1 MDHRRPRGMI
11 YIVGSGPA
19 GIASA
24 RALLTR
30 GLEVTMLDAGL
41 DLEPERAE
49 VVRRLGSLP
58 PERWSNS
65 DRDYLR
71 DGPAPTVRG
80 ILRKGIYGSTYP
92 YRPLGDTP
100 LVEESADVGAVPSYA
115 RGGLSNVWGAGVL
128 PYAEDKFANW
138 PVSRAD
144 LAPHF
149 EAVLRMLPLAGAPD
163 RRERRFPLYTEDLG
177 PLDLSQQASA
187 FLGDLEGRGNE
198 LEQAG
203 FAFGRSRL
211 AVRTRPA
218 GADAGCVYCGLC
230 LHGCPYRLIYSTAAT
245 LDTFIAEEPRF
256 HYVPGV
262 VVQRVREAGTTVTI
276 EGTDGTGMPRSFVG
290 TRVFLACGTLSTTR
304 VVLESMRAYETPVR
318 FKDSQYFL
326 VPVLR
331 RAAVSDVESE
341 SLHTMCQL
349 FLRWQPPFAA
359 RATHL
364 SVYTYNG
371 FYRQAIERMLG
382 PTSLLI
388 GTLLPPVLSRL
399 LIIQGHLPCNLSASI
414 TARLV
419 RERPRRAGEAAP
431 FGGRHLEIS
440 RRAEGGRAGA
450 CSSPAAHAR
459 RGSQTADKNWQARE
473 RFLHWG
479 QPADEPNTATLRD
492 RRTRATVQIRAYS
505 RRRRKRLSVDSRHT
519 HYAHGHGQRAPHRVR
534 RGLALQY
541 RGPRPLATADGLHP
555 TGRRSPSDLLME
567 SPTQQAEEWRGSV
580 PRPFRSAR
588 TTA

>member
-1 MDHRRPRGMI
+1 MI

-128 PYAEDKFANW
+128 PYAEDEFANW

-163 RRERRFPLYTEDLG
+163 RLERRFPLYTEDLG

-262 VVQRVREAGTTVTI
+262 VVHRVREAGTTVTI

-399 LIIQGHLPCNLSASI
+399 LIIQGHLPCNLSTSI

-419 RERPRRAGEAAP
+419 RERHDGPAKLRLSAADTSRSADALKEVGRELVRVQRLMRAVVVKPLIRTGKPGSGFYTGGSLPMSRTPRRFETDVLGRPSRFERTHVVDASVFPSIAGTPITLTVMANAHRIASAADWP
-431 FGGRHLEIS
+431 S
-440 RRAEGGRAGA
+440 
-450 CSSPAAHAR
+450 
-459 RGSQTADKNWQARE
+459 
-473 RFLHWG
+473 
-479 QPADEPNTATLRD
+479 NT
-492 RRTRATVQIRAYS
+492 V
-505 RRRRKRLSVDSRHT
+505 VP
-519 HYAHGHGQRAPHRVR
+519 GH
-534 RGLALQY
+534 
-541 RGPRPLATADGLHP
+541 
-555 TGRRSPSDLLME
+555 
-567 SPTQQAEEWRGSV
+567 
-580 PRPFRSAR
+580 
-588 TTA
+588 